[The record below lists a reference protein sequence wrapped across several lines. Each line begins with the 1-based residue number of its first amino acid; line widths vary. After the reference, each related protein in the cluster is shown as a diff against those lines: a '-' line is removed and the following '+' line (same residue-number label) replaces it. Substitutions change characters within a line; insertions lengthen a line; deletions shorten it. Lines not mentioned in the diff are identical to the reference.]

1 MEHSPSS
8 LVQQQLQSAIADNLQ
23 RVRQAVAAAAQQA
36 QRDPATIRLLAVS
49 KTMPPAA
56 IEAAIRAGQTEFGEN
71 TVQDALGKIPLFQ
84 GRGLSWHF
92 IGHLQ
97 SNKAKLIPANFSWI
111 HSIDSL
117 TLARRLS
124 QACERDG
131 AQINALVQVNVSG
144 EVSKHGVAPEE
155 LYALIEALL
164 AAELP
169 AIAWRGLMT
178 LGRFNAS
185 ADQLRSCF
193 AQLRMLREGCVTR
206 FGLKD
211 FSELSMGM
219 TQDFVLAIAEG
230 ATMVRIGTAIFG
242 PRGHKI
248 RDL

>member
-1 MEHSPSS
+1 MERTPSS
-8 LVQQQLQSAIADNLQ
+8 LAEQQLQSTIADNL
-23 RVRQAVAAAAQQA
+23 RKVRAALAAAARRA
-36 QRDPATIRLLAVS
+36 QRDPAAIRLLAVS

-56 IEAAIRAGQTEFGEN
+56 VEAAVRAGQTEFGEN
-71 TVQDALGKIPLFQ
+71 TMQDALTKIPLFQ

-97 SNKAKLIPANFSWI
+97 SNKAKFIPGHFSWV

-117 TLARRLS
+117 ALARKLS
-124 QACERDG
+124 QACEHHG
-131 AQINALVQVNVSG
+131 AQVNALLQVNVSG
-144 EVSKHGVAPEE
+144 EVSKYGVAPTE
-155 LYALIEALL
+155 LSALIEELL

-185 ADQLRSCF
+185 DDELRSCF
-193 AQLRMLREGCVTR
+193 AQLRTLRDDCVTR

-219 TQDFVLAIAEG
+219 TQDFALAIAEG
-230 ATMVRIGTAIFG
+230 ATIVRIGTAIFG
-242 PRGHKI
+242 PRL
-248 RDL
+248 RQPAQ

>member
-1 MEHSPSS
+1 MERLPSS
-8 LVQQQLQSAIADNLQ
+8 LAEQQLQSTIAGNLH
-23 RVRQAVAAAAQQA
+23 RVRQALATAAREA
-36 QRDPATIRLLAVS
+36 QRDPASIRLLAVS

-56 IEAAIRAGQTEFGEN
+56 VEAAIRAGQTEFGEN
-71 TVQDALGKIPLFQ
+71 TIQDALRKIPLFQ

-97 SNKAKLIPANFSWI
+97 SNKAKLIPGHFSWV

-117 TLARRLS
+117 ALARKLS
-124 QACERDG
+124 QACEHHG
-131 AQINALVQVNVSG
+131 TQINALVQVNVSG
-144 EVSKHGVAPEE
+144 EDSKYGVAPTE
-155 LYALIEALL
+155 LSALIEQLL

-185 ADQLRSCF
+185 DDELRSCF
-193 AQLRMLREGCVTR
+193 AQLRKLRDDCVAR

-219 TQDFVLAIAEG
+219 TQDFALAIGEG

-242 PRGHKI
+242 PRL
-248 RDL
+248 R